1 MDESEKQSD
10 LEIQELSLID
20 VSFED
25 DCLINS
31 AFTSP
36 LHHPFSGMIYKNL
49 EGRLFIL
56 KVFIEFLAFGTSD
69 ETTNSV
75 KIEALV
81 LKNQEQKSVKFL
93 EPFEAVETS
102 FNSPEVRKEESQP
115 VESLEPGKTRSGQYN
130 LRKRFLDSEE
140 LSSMIGGTEKREKH
154 VLPGIQED
162 IHRSTDSL
170 STLDSDTLTL
180 KSLEVDL
187 FKDIRASIQKSSRVS
202 NVANSNNKKKLGVTE
217 SQTMQSSKNENLASR
232 DKMKPKIASRKLSAG
247 TLGPGKTTKQTS
259 SVVTNGELTSSP
271 CKPPKAHGRIN
282 PIPTP
287 TISTKRASMGANRA
301 KLEKDNHKNASG
313 KGAPTSKIPSSGS
326 RNIVPRPTLPS
337 RSSLRSSTAT
347 KAELTTSCSSFGSSC
362 SVSSDNIGKIS
373 LNSMKRKN
381 NSGISNA
388 SSAGSTVKSMSRTA
402 PKGKSQSGSSHI
414 TAYLRSVTKHSSS
427 ISPASSIS
435 EWSSESTASTSTANQ
450 RRNSTRA
457 SVDSNSSKSVSVDND
472 ALQRLNFHDSND
484 QSSAGNDA
492 KFPGLQGESVKG
504 ASMKT
509 GSILCPSSKPSGLRL
524 PSPKIGFFDGVRSA
538 GRTPNGSMQSHPGV
552 PSALPKIGAGIT
564 SPSGGSIKSKLGK
577 IQPARTAFPVRNVK
591 PDAQQSA
598 MTVKPRSPLPPQ
610 ESLIAATK
618 VSSASKNV
626 KSPLVSPRFQSRLS
640 SKTGRESVSKAEKVD
655 SKGHHISAQ
664 NSGLAE
670 KKGTSSVLKQRVS
683 PKSNGRANEP
693 GSKFTTMN
701 EELNASHNLI
711 PTFDA
716 ENINPS
722 QQVVEDATSGQQF
735 LKNDLSSVHKSNEKE
750 TVPREDE
757 VDVLTRQV
765 GAMDINV
772 ELEKKVVS
780 PSPES
785 ILAENN

>member
-31 AFTSP
+31 VFTSP
-36 LHHPFSGMIYKNL
+36 LHHPFSGIIYENL

-69 ETTNSV
+69 ETTNSA

-140 LSSMIGGTEKREKH
+140 LSSMIGGTEQREKH

-217 SQTMQSSKNENLASR
+217 SQTMKSSKNENLASR
-232 DKMKPKIASRKLSAG
+232 DKMKPKIASRKPSAG

-271 CKPPKAHGRIN
+271 CKPPKARGRIN

-381 NSGISNA
+381 NSGSSNA

-402 PKGKSQSGSSHI
+402 PKVKSQSGSSHI

-457 SVDSNSSKSVSVDND
+457 SVDSSSSKSVSVDND

-484 QSSAGNDA
+484 QSSVGNDA

-504 ASMKT
+504 ASMKS
-509 GSILCPSSKPSGLRL
+509 GPILCPSSKPSGLRL
-524 PSPKIGFFDGVRSA
+524 PSPKIGFFDGVSSDQQ
-538 GRTPNGSMQSHPGV
+538 GGLPMEVCNLIPVYPV
-552 PSALPKIGAGIT
+552 PCLKLGAGIT
-564 SPSGGSIKSKLGK
+564 SPSGGSNKSKLGK

-591 PDAQQSA
+591 PDAQQSS

-618 VSSASKNV
+618 VTSASKNV
-626 KSPLVSPRFQSRLS
+626 KSPLVSPRVQSRLS
-640 SKTGRESVSKAEKVD
+640 SKTGRESVSKAEEVD

-670 KKGTSSVLKQRVS
+670 KKGSSSVLKQRVS

-693 GSKFTTMN
+693 GSKFTTMS
-701 EELNASHNLI
+701 EELNASHHLI

-722 QQVVEDATSGQQF
+722 QQVVEDATFWPAISQ
-735 LKNDLSSVHKSNEKE
+735 E
-750 TVPREDE
+750 
-757 VDVLTRQV
+757 
-765 GAMDINV
+765 
-772 ELEKKVVS
+772 
-780 PSPES
+780 
-785 ILAENN
+785 

>member
-36 LHHPFSGMIYKNL
+36 LHHPFS
-49 EGRLFIL
+49 E
-56 KVFIEFLAFGTSD
+56 
-69 ETTNSV
+69 
-75 KIEALV
+75 
-81 LKNQEQKSVKFL
+81 NQEQKSVKFL

-130 LRKRFLDSEE
+130 LRKSLAWDNAFFTSEGFLDSEE

-154 VLPGIQED
+154 VLLPGIQED

-259 SVVTNGELTSSP
+259 VRLQASQSVVTNGELTSSP
-271 CKPPKAHGRIN
+271 CKPPKARGRIN

-402 PKGKSQSGSSHI
+402 PKVKSQSGSSHI
-414 TAYLRSVTKHSSS
+414 TAYLRSVAKHSSS

-509 GSILCPSSKPSGLRL
+509 GPILCPSSKPSGLRL

-564 SPSGGSIKSKLGK
+564 SPSGGSNKSKLGK

-626 KSPLVSPRFQSRLS
+626 KSPLVSPRVQSRLS
-640 SKTGRESVSKAEKVD
+640 SKTGRESVSKAEEVD

-670 KKGTSSVLKQRVS
+670 KKGISSVLKQRVS

-757 VDVLTRQV
+757 VAVLTRQV